1 MFETLLIKRYLLAMK
16 HVWSIY
22 VAVFLGCLL
31 HFVQAQNT
39 TTSIDQFS
47 HTFKGNW
54 FNAAHQLE
62 WVLGVHENTVVY
74 KNQIWQ
80 YEKTTAISNTVN
92 SITLVNDKQ
101 KTEIFV
107 QSISEEACKIGSST
121 STMVNCTNN
130 LPNDLLKTQMSVPS
144 FTYTSSSSYN
154 NLAEI
159 AVVTPSTEK
168 NATCKISSA
177 FGEFTPKDYRNNCYF
192 FSIPVYF
199 AQCINVSICINIDN
213 RRTYTYQTFF
223 VTPGAN
229 NILFFNR
236 HTNKYYSSNYR
247 FSNKAYSYNV
257 CMGNNVNANNLLL
270 LLEQSPYYKSYM
282 FSSFQKEDSINR
294 NTPAKFRNTVTA
306 NFNINNQIIQKL
318 YDLRIADFQE
328 YTILKKHLNA
338 EFARTLLLFHFSIQ
352 SHIRNNLTNPRTVI
366 QASNINVDA
375 DTGYRQALVHA
386 LADTAILYA
395 NDSRSL
401 LSMLLSREY
410 AKKLTP
416 SIVKIIEHL
425 QEKGTLLT
433 NADMALHAQL
443 KKAQIGI
450 EDSSLNLTALEVAT
464 QEFKKRYRKQIEKYN
479 DALNAKTELEYLQDY
494 YQFPDWTHDLLLFY
508 PIMNQINNNTT
519 DNESLLSKYRE
530 SAKSKTITGII
541 DKEIRR
547 IQKQP
552 AIDGSIVMKTPRS
565 NDYELLQAI
574 AKQHEGKM
582 ILVDFWATWCA
593 PCRAGM
599 QTLAPLKEELKR
611 DSVAFVNIAS
621 DNSPEDT
628 WKTMIKQ
635 IRGYHYYLNAD
646 DWQMLLTQ
654 YNIKGIPRYMII
666 NKKGNIL
673 SANYDVYENPEKLKR
688 ILLDKP

>member
-47 HTFKGNW
+47 NTFKGNW

-130 LPNDLLKTQMSVPS
+130 LPNDLLKTQMSVPT

-199 AQCINVSICINIDN
+199 AQIISVNYTIDVN
-213 RRTYTYQTFF
+213 GRNYARASALY
-223 VTPGAN
+223 VTPGAKN
-229 NILFFNR
+229 NFFLNKNESKLIA
-236 HTNKYYSSNYR
+236 NKYRPNNKPYSQNI
-247 FSNKAYSYNV
+247 
-257 CMGNNVNANNLLL
+257 CMGSNSNLNNVLLFLAQDANYNLQMLPPL
-270 LLEQSPYYKSYM
+270 PI
-282 FSSFQKEDSINR
+282 EDSLNYDSPIGYRKTTTNYY
-294 NTPAKFRNTVTA
+294 ND
-306 NFNINNQIIQKL
+306 NNQFIQKL
-318 YDLRIADFQE
+318 YDNHIVDFQE
-328 YTILKKHLNA
+328 YAILKKNLNA
-338 EFARTLLLFHFSIQ
+338 QYAENLFLFQLKVEIYKKYNL
-352 SHIRNNLTNPRTVI
+352 INIKTNNLSINL
-366 QASNINVDA
+366 NVDS
-375 DTGYRQALVHA
+375 DTGYRQALIHA
-386 LADTAILYA
+386 LADSAILYSA
-395 NDSRSL
+395 DSRNL
-401 LSMLLSREY
+401 LKTLLNKRNT
-410 AKKLTP
+410 KKPTT
-416 SIVKIIEHL
+416 SIIKIIEQL

-433 NADMALHAQL
+433 NADIALHAQL
-443 KKAQIGI
+443 KKAQMGI
-450 EDSSLNLTALEVAT
+450 EDSSLDLAALEVAT

-508 PIMNQINNNTT
+508 PIMNQIKNNPT
-519 DNESLLSKYRE
+519 DNEGLLFKYRE

-635 IRGYHYYLNAD
+635 IRGFHYYLNAD